1 MSPVATPETL
11 RVLDFPVLIE
21 ALAGRC
27 QTPMGRER
35 VVALTPLDD
44 LDELRRRHGCVDECR
59 TLLRRDGGVG
69 LSPAQPLQAVL
80 QRAVV
85 AGTVLAAEDLLA
97 AARTARVGQALRRSL
112 AAHADL
118 PALVAIGAA
127 VPDLG
132 PLVKQVATVLDDD
145 GEVRDDASPE
155 LAALRRKKRRRRK
168 QLLDGLETL
177 VRGARLDGVVQD
189 RLVTQRG
196 GRYVV
201 PVRAERRSGLEG
213 VVHDSSSS
221 GQTIYVEPLESVE
234 QQNALVETE
243 HAEQQEIQKLFAE
256 LTAHVRAAAGALA
269 AAEEA
274 IGGLDFLQGVS
285 RFADLTDAVRP
296 EFGDAVSIRG
306 ARHPLMID
314 GVLVAEPDIAADGD
328 DAAAAPDPA
337 SGVDAPA
344 VERQPVAGGTSK
356 KPAIELVPLDLEIAD
371 DVGAVVITGPN
382 TGGKTVALKTVALL
396 SLMAQCGLPVPAARV
411 VLRRF
416 PRIHADIGDEQSIV
430 ANLSTFSSHLV
441 RIKRFLA
448 DCPPGSLVLLDE
460 LGTGTDP
467 AEGAALG
474 IAVVERLHEL
484 GALTLVSTHHDAL
497 KAWAHGFPGATN
509 AAMEFDGE
517 TLQPTFR
524 LLLGLPGRSNAFDI
538 AERLGVES
546 SLVERARGLL
556 DVETTQLDSL
566 LRSVEGAAEA
576 LASDRD
582 DVQEQQQRLA
592 GVQSRYEAVNNELRE
607 LRERLARE
615 GGAAVDEATAT
626 LREAGEELLAE
637 LSEELGETRK
647 ARGAQ
652 DRRARWAARV
662 ATAQRKARRHIDGAA
677 AAVAEEAARTAAG
690 AISEVASV
698 FGATEDSGLLDSLE
712 AVAGDTDPLDEPLQR
727 GDPVIVMPLNLRGR
741 VSREWRPGVDDEREV
756 EVDVHGKR
764 LIVAR
769 DQVSRLAS

>member
-21 ALAGRC
+21 SLAGRC

-44 LDELRRRHGCVDECR
+44 IDELQRRHRRVDECR
-59 TLLRRDGGVG
+59 TLLGRDGAVG

-80 QRAVV
+80 QRAAV

-97 AARTARVGQALRRSL
+97 AARTAHVGGLLRRSL
-112 AAHADL
+112 EGLEDL
-118 PALVAIGAA
+118 PSLAALGAA

-168 QLLDGLETL
+168 RLLDGLEKL
-177 VRGARLDGVVQD
+177 VRTERLDGVVQD

-201 PVRAERRSGLEG
+201 PVRAARRSALEG

-221 GQTIYVEPLESVE
+221 GQTIYVEPLEAVE

-243 HAEQQEIQKLFAE
+243 RAEQQEIQRLFAE
-256 LTAHVRAAAGALA
+256 LTAHVRAAGEALA
-269 AAEEA
+269 VAEEA
-274 IGGLDFLQGVS
+274 IGILDFLQGVS
-285 RFADLTDAVRP
+285 RFAELTDAVRP
-296 EFGDAVSIRG
+296 VFGDAVAIHG

-314 GVLVAEPDIAADGD
+314 GVLVADPDLAAN
-328 DAAAAPDPA
+328 
-337 SGVDAPA
+337 GV
-344 VERQPVAGGTSK
+344 T
-356 KPAIELVPLDLEIAD
+356 ELIPLDLEISGE
-371 DVGAVVITGPN
+371 VGAVVITGPN
-382 TGGKTVALKTVALL
+382 TGGKTVTLKTVALL
-396 SLMAQCGLPVPAARV
+396 SLMAQCGLPVPATSV
-411 VLRRF
+411 SLRCF
-416 PRIHADIGDEQSIV
+416 PRVHADIGDEQSIV
-430 ANLSTFSSHLV
+430 ANLSTFSSHLM
-441 RIKRFLA
+441 RIKGFLA

-474 IAVVERLHEL
+474 IAVVEGLHQL

-497 KAWAHGFPGATN
+497 KAWAHGFPAAMN

-524 LLLGLPGRSNAFDI
+524 LQLGLPGRSNAFDI
-538 AERLGVES
+538 AERLGLEGP
-546 SLVERARGLL
+546 LVERARGLL
-556 DVETTQLDSL
+556 DVDTMQLDSL

-582 DVQEQQQRLA
+582 GVQEQQQRLA
-592 GVQSRYEAVNNELRE
+592 GVQSRYEAINSELQE

-615 GGAAVDEATAT
+615 GNTAVEEAIAT
-626 LREAGEELLAE
+626 LREAGEQLLAE

-647 ARGAQ
+647 ARVAQ

-662 ATAQRKARRHIDGAA
+662 ATAQRTAQRRIDAA
-677 AAVAEEAARTAAG
+677 AAVAAEATKTAAG

-698 FGATEDSGLLDSLE
+698 FAATEDSGLLDSLE
-712 AVAGDTDPLDEPLQR
+712 PAAEAADPLGQPLQR
-727 GDPVIVMPLNLRGR
+727 GDPVIVTPLNLRGR
-741 VSREWRPGVDDEREV
+741 VSRDWRPEIDDAGEV

-769 DQVSRLAS
+769 HQVRRLAS

>member
-1 MSPVATPETL
+1 MSAVATPETL

-35 VVALTPLDD
+35 VVGLTPLDD
-44 LDELRRRHGCVDECR
+44 IDELQGRHGRVDECR
-59 TLLRRDGGVG
+59 TLLGRDGAVG
-69 LSPAQPLQAVL
+69 LSAAQPLQAVL
-80 QRAVV
+80 QRAAV
-85 AGTVLAAEDLLA
+85 AGTVLAAADLLA
-97 AARTARVGQALRRSL
+97 AARTARVGQLLRRSL
-112 AAHADL
+112 EGLEDL
-118 PALVAIGAA
+118 PSLAAIGAA

-145 GEVRDDASPE
+145 GAVRDDASPE

-168 QLLDGLETL
+168 CLLDGLEKL
-177 VRGARLDGVVQD
+177 VRAERLDGIVQD

-201 PVRAERRSGLEG
+201 PVRAARRSGLEG
-213 VVHDSSSS
+213 VVHDRSSS

-243 HAEQQEIQKLFAE
+243 RAEQQEIQRLFAE
-256 LTAHVRAAAGALA
+256 LTAHVRAAGEALA

-274 IGGLDFLQGVS
+274 IGILDFLQGVS

-296 EFGDAVSIRG
+296 AFGDDAAIRG

-314 GVLVAEPDIAADGD
+314 GVLVADPDLATNR
-328 DAAAAPDPA
+328 
-337 SGVDAPA
+337 GV
-344 VERQPVAGGTSK
+344 
-356 KPAIELVPLDLEIAD
+356 ELIPLDLEISGE
-371 DVGAVVITGPN
+371 VGAVVITGPN

-396 SLMAQCGLPVPAARV
+396 SLMAQCGLPVPAASVR
-411 VLRRF
+411 LRCF
-416 PRIHADIGDEQSIV
+416 PRVHADIGDEQSIV
-430 ANLSTFSSHLV
+430 ANLSTFSSHLM
-441 RIKRFLA
+441 RIKGFLA

-474 IAVVERLHEL
+474 IAVVEGLHQL

-497 KAWAHGFPGATN
+497 KAWAHGFPAAMN

-524 LLLGLPGRSNAFDI
+524 LRLGLPGRSNAFDI
-538 AERLGVES
+538 AERLGLEGP
-546 SLVERARGLL
+546 LVERARGLL
-556 DVETTQLDSL
+556 DVDTTQLDSL

-582 DVQEQQQRLA
+582 DVQEQQQRLV
-592 GVQSRYEAVNNELRE
+592 GVQSRYEAINSELHE

-615 GGAAVDEATAT
+615 GNTAVDEMIAA
-626 LREAGEELLAE
+626 LRVAGEQLLAE

-647 ARGAQ
+647 ARVVQ

-662 ATAQRKARRHIDGAA
+662 ATAQRTARRRIDDAV
-677 AAVAEEAARTAAG
+677 AAVAEEATKTATG

-698 FGATEDSGLLDSLE
+698 FAATEDSGLLDSLE
-712 AVAGDTDPLDEPLQR
+712 PAAEDADPLEEPLQR

-741 VSREWRPGVDDEREV
+741 VSRDWRPGIDDEGEV

-769 DQVSRLAS
+769 HQVRRLAS